1 MKNQIKNVVLEH
13 LGTWEDQSH
22 NFIRGFAG
30 RFGAED
36 VVVRTY
42 KRFLSDNRY

>member
-1 MKNQIKNVVLEH
+1 MEH

-22 NFIRGFAG
+22 NFIKGFAG

-36 VVVRTY
+36 YVVSI
-42 KRFLSDNRY
+42 KI